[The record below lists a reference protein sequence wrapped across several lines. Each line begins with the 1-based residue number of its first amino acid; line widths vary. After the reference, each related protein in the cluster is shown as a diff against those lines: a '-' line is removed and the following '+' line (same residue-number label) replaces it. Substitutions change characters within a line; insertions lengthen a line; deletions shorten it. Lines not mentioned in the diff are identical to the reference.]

1 MEGRIGEEGENE
13 GGKEGG
19 RVWERRVLDPREG
32 WKRRQLKAKGGCDAT
47 TNEILRKKKG
57 RKEERREGQE
67 KRVRGG
73 WEEAE
78 GRFRREARIQDT
90 AEMNYFRC
98 LPNIQLTTVGRR

>member
-47 TNEILRKKKG
+47 TNEILRKKREG
-57 RKEERREGQE
+57 RKKGERDRRRGLGGDGKKQKEDLEERPEY
-67 KRVRGG
+67 K
-73 WEEAE
+73 
-78 GRFRREARIQDT
+78 IQQ
-90 AEMNYFRC
+90 R
-98 LPNIQLTTVGRR
+98 